1 MKLEKFLIKKANPN
15 YSDAEVDAYYNGYMN
30 EIQDILDKLRWKD
43 VGSQK
48 SHAELLSEFYYYNK
62 YYLTEQMKD
71 CILDAIE
78 CLNAIHEIQ
87 WGGLEDSYIDN
98 CILNKE

>member
-15 YSDAEVDAYYNGYMN
+15 YTEAEVDAYYNGYMN
-30 EIQDILDKLRWKD
+30 EVQDVLNKLRWQQED
-43 VGSQK
+43 SQ
-48 SHAELLSEFYYYNK
+48 HHHMELLDEFYIYNK

-78 CLNAIHEIQ
+78 CLKAIDEIK
-87 WGGLEDSYIDN
+87 GDRAYREEIN
-98 CILNKE
+98 NNE